1 MSARDTGTMLRA
13 VGAGV
18 LMLSLLALAR
28 PVGAQTE
35 IVLMTWG
42 GAFRDAFEAVK
53 GDIERIAGVNLKF
66 VTQAGAAAGLSRLQ
80 AQAQSPQVDLW
91 TSIESTARA
100 GLESGVVE
108 PLPVDLIPNLKE
120 VAPRLVSPA
129 GTAIW
134 VSLRGIF
141 YRADKVPFEIKTWQ
155 DLWDPRL
162 RELVATT
169 IDLDTANFL
178 VMAAVINGGSER
190 EIDKGFE
197 KVKALKP
204 NLALFYK
211 TDSESIKF
219 LQSGEAAVAA
229 WGILPNVYKL
239 LGPGSSYRF
248 VVPPKPQFLATI
260 PISLVKGRPNRAQA
274 AKVIDA
280 ILSTEVQEKLVA
292 NLGSVPASRK
302 ARAPEAIRGFVPPL
316 DSVYEVDWKLVNA
329 SFSEW
334 KDRWNREIQ
343 TR

>member
-1 MSARDTGTMLRA
+1 MRTRVTRTTILTVVACAVA
-13 VGAGV
+13 VGLAV
-18 LMLSLLALAR
+18 LPRAAS
-28 PVGAQTE
+28 AQPE

-53 GDIERIAGVNLKF
+53 GDIERIAGVNLKL

-80 AQAQSPQVDLW
+80 AQAANPQVDLW

-108 PLPVDLIPNLKE
+108 PLPVDLIPNLKQ
-120 VAPRLVSPA
+120 VPPRLVSPA

-141 YRADKVPFEIKTWQ
+141 YRADKVPFPIKTWE

-162 RELVATT
+162 RGLVATT
-169 IDLDTANFL
+169 IDLDTGNFL
-178 VMAAVINGGSER
+178 VMAAVINGGSEHKI
-190 EIDKGFE
+190 EKGFE

-229 WGILPNVYKL
+229 WGILPNVYKH
-239 LGPGSSYRF
+239 LGPGSNFRF

-292 NLGSVPASRK
+292 NLGSVPANRN
-302 ARAPEAIRGFVPPL
+302 ARPPEKIREFVPPL
-316 DSVYEVDWKLVNA
+316 ENVYEVDWKEVNA
-329 SFSEW
+329 HFSEW
-334 KDRWNREIQ
+334 KDWWNREIQ